1 MKILYVQHDMLVW
14 ASARQWSYTTHMAYV
29 EGLRAAGHEVL
40 LEAPM
45 EPNDYPQNDPGPF
58 TLLASAAPAETI

>member
-1 MKILYVQHDMLVW
+1 MKILYVQHDMLAW

-40 LEAPM
+40 V
-45 EPNDYPQNDPGPF
+45 
-58 TLLASAAPAETI
+58 LLTSCWSWSR